1 MMTASLAQNSDRE
14 SEANRDSHG
23 PAAGIVFACVLG
35 NALEF
40 YDFTTYTFFAVEIG
54 KSFFPNHD
62 PVVSLLISVATF
74 GVGFFTRPLGGLVI
88 GAFADHAGRK
98 PAMMLTIALMAIG
111 MLLLALTPPFAVIG
125 YAAPV
130 IVVGARLLQG
140 FALGGEV
147 GPATSYLVE
156 IAPDDRRGRLAS
168 WQIASQGT
176 ALLAAGIVG
185 FTLAHLLPPHAMTL
199 WGWRI
204 ALLLGLTIVP
214 GGLYIRRRLPE
225 TAHLTHE
232 RQRQS
237 AARVL
242 GRLLTGHPWPLFLAL
257 VAIMASTISTYVGL
271 YMTTYAETA
280 LHLHTPTAITAP
292 LIGGVTT
299 IVFALAGGWLADRY
313 GRRVV
318 MLAPRILL
326 VLAIYPAFLF
336 LNGHASLVTLLMT
349 TGLMSAMGS
358 LSAAAVIVAVPES
371 LPESVRASGLS
382 TAYAFAVTVFGGT
395 TQFVLTWLI
404 KVSHDPLSP
413 AWYMIVSGVLG
424 VIAMAL
430 MPETKGKPL
439 PGD

>member
-1 MMTASLAQNSDRE
+1 MMTSSLAQGAIRAGQAGGD
-14 SEANRDSHG
+14 AGG
-23 PAAGIVFACVLG
+23 PEVGIVFACVLG

-54 KSFFPNHD
+54 KSFFPYHD

-98 PAMMLTIALMAIG
+98 PAMMLTITLMAVG

-156 IAPDDRRGRLAS
+156 IAPTDRRGRFAS

-185 FTLAHLLPPHAMTL
+185 FTLAHLLTPNAMTL

-214 GGLYIRRRLPE
+214 GGLYIRQRLPE
-225 TAHLTHE
+225 TAHLTHD

-242 GRLLTGHPWPLFLAL
+242 GRLLTGHPGPLFLAL
-257 VAIMASTISTYVGL
+257 IAIMASTISTYVGL

-318 MLAPRILL
+318 MLAPRIIL

-349 TGLMSAMGS
+349 TGLMSALGS

-404 KVSHDPLSP
+404 HVSHDPLSP

-430 MPETKGKPL
+430 MPETKGTPL